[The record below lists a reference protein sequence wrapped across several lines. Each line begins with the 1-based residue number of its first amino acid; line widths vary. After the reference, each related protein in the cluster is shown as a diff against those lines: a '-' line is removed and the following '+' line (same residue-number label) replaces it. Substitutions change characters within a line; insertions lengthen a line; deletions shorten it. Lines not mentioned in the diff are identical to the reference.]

1 MDVNIIRKLNN
12 NPNAKIAYLQSLA
25 QLPNLSLKQQE
36 HIYYLIQK
44 TEQQVQVQQGI
55 NQFNQGTRSF
65 NSTERLDNTQK
76 FMRNVD
82 MYSTEYKQQPSENF
96 EAHIKMQRAEE
107 MNKRSQQRSAYEQ
120 GLRNINSKDL
130 IREGLTIFKLN
141 PNYNEAELKQTYK
154 RLAIEYHPDRP
165 GGNKEY
171 FQYIT
176 TCYKALLEKL
186 HNSTTEKNFMEL
198 KKDYNGM
205 MGDITSET
213 NEHGYVIPP
222 QMNNMNNMNNN
233 DGFDLRAQPSDKF
246 TDRYREAYTQ
256 RGRDIG
262 GGSKLTASNSGFNT
276 NMFNKMFEENK
287 LWDPNDDGY
296 GDWMTKDDRMTD
308 EIEKPKKIMESG
320 KGFNVSNFNSK
331 FNDLNSQNSGGVI
344 QKYEEPVELL
354 STSMSYTLVDGSKQ
368 VTDFSKMAD
377 STGGI
382 FSSGGLTYTDYKKAF
397 DNGGANLLNTGLK
410 ADRPSY
416 KSLEEFERAR
426 SEISYTMTPEQEAEY
441 QRRKAKKEAEEN
453 ERIERLRKHDLLYQ
467 QHYDNTH
474 QRVLGFADSNTDGI
488 KRLEY

>member
-1 MDVNIIRKLNN
+1 MDPNIIKRLNN
-12 NPNAKIAYLQSLA
+12 NPEAKIAYLQSLL
-25 QLPNLSLKQQE
+25 QLPNISLKHQE

-44 TEQQVQVQQGI
+44 TEQQKQIQQGI
-55 NQFNQGTRSF
+55 NQFNQGTQNF
-65 NSTERLDNTQK
+65 NSRERLNNTQK

-82 MYSTEYKQQPSENF
+82 MYSTEYKQQPSEKF

-107 MNKRSQQRSAYEQ
+107 MNQRQQQRSAYEQ
-120 GLRNINSKDL
+120 GLRSVKDL
-130 IREGLTIFKLN
+130 IREGLNIFKLN
-141 PNYNEAELKQTYK
+141 PNYNETELKQTYK
-154 RLAIEYHPDRP
+154 RLAIEHHPDRP

-176 TCYKALLEKL
+176 SCYKALLEKL
-186 HNSTTEKNFMEL
+186 HNSSVEKSFMEL
-198 KKDYNGM
+198 KKGYTGM
-205 MGDITSET
+205 MGDITGET
-213 NEHGYVIPP
+213 NEFGYVVPP
-222 QMNNMNNMNNN
+222 QMN
-233 DGFDLRAQPSDKF
+233 DGFDLRAKPSDKF

-262 GGSKLTASNSGFNT
+262 GGSKLTPSNSGFNT

-331 FNDLNSQNSGGVI
+331 FTDLNSDKSGGVI
-344 QKYEEPVELL
+344 KKYEEPVELL

-441 QRRKAKKEAEEN
+441 QRRQAIKEAEEQQ
-453 ERIERLRKHDLLYQ
+453 RMERLRQHDLLYQ